1 MSGID
6 VERSAAGIVT
16 LWLNNPGR
24 LNALSNRMVAG
35 LVAEMTALA
44 ADASCRAVVLR
55 GRQGAFCAGRD
66 LNDLAAL
73 QSAPPEEIERM
84 YDLMEG
90 MNRAI
95 YFCPKP
101 VVSVVERF
109 ALGIGTMI
117 VGWTDIAIAEETAK
131 LGFPEVRHG
140 IVPYGA
146 APSLLKLMR
155 SRDVADLL
163 LSGRT
168 FLAPEAM
175 RLGLVNRVVPA
186 GRLEEELGETLT
198 GILAGKPG
206 ALEETKRFIRH
217 SEELGYEDGIAL
229 ATKNAKAK
237 TGNAE
242 LKDGLGAYTERGKR
256 PS

>member
-1 MSGID
+1 MSGIE
-6 VERSAAGIVT
+6 VERSASGIVT
-16 LWLNNPGR
+16 LWLSNPGR
-24 LNALSNRMVAG
+24 LNALSNQMVAG

-44 ADASCRAVVLR
+44 GDASCRAVVLR

-73 QSAPPEEIERM
+73 QTAPPEEVERM
-84 YDLMEG
+84 YDLIEG

-101 VVSVVERF
+101 VVSVVERV

-117 VGWTDIAIAEETAK
+117 AGWADIVIAEETAK

-140 IVPYGA
+140 IAPYGA
-146 APSLLKLMR
+146 VPSLLKLMR
-155 SRDVADLL
+155 PRDAADLL

-168 FLAPEAM
+168 FDAHEAM
-175 RLGLVNRVVPA
+175 RLGLVSRAVPA
-186 GRLEEELGETLT
+186 ARLEQELEETLT
-198 GILAGKPG
+198 AILAGKPG
-206 ALEETKRFIRH
+206 ALEETKRFLRH
-217 SEELGYEDGIAL
+217 CEELGYEDGIAL

-242 LKDGLGAYTERGKR
+242 LKDGLGAYAGRRK
-256 PS
+256 